1 MFISVL
7 ISTRN
12 RAESLRLTLDSL
24 FVPTNLQSP
33 EWEAVVV
40 DNDSVDHT
48 AQVCR
53 DFRERFVGHFRFV
66 VEKKHGKSNALNS
79 AIAAAR
85 GDILAF
91 TDDDVRCAPDYLES
105 IRTVFGQ
112 HMADAVQGRVLLE
125 CEGGHPEWL
134 DRYLG
139 LTVGWRDD
147 GEEVA
152 DLNGTLCGTNMVLR
166 ADVFRKINGFLPQ
179 LGPGVIGLGEETEL
193 NLRMRKAGCRLLYA
207 PQILIWHRLPRKR
220 LTRAFIR
227 QRFFQQGRAHAYYV
241 RLPASLLRF
250 GLWVVKETIVNE
262 VAAIGQ
268 LCAGRP
274 ALALRSQCEA
284 RSHAGFF
291 WQHWLFTR
299 GARRLENQVPAPK
312 IELQSWK

>member
-1 MFISVL
+1 MTYVAHLTIS
-7 ISTRN
+7 
-12 RAESLRLTLDSL
+12 RAFARSLASMWQT
-24 FVPTNLQSP
+24 
-33 EWEAVVV
+33 
-40 DNDSVDHT
+40 
-48 AQVCR
+48 
-53 DFRERFVGHFRFV
+53 
-66 VEKKHGKSNALNS
+66 
-79 AIAAAR
+79 
-85 GDILAF
+85 
-91 TDDDVRCAPDYLES
+91 
-105 IRTVFGQ
+105 
-112 HMADAVQGRVLLE
+112 QGRVLLE

-166 ADVFRKINGFLPQ
+166 ADVFRKINGFLPE
-179 LGPGVIGLGEETEL
+179 LGPAVIGLGEETEL

-207 PQILIWHRLPRKR
+207 PQVLIWHRLSRKG
-220 LTRAFIR
+220 LKRAFIR
-227 QRFFQQGRAHAYYV
+227 QRFFQQGRAQAYYV
-241 RLPASLLRF
+241 RLPACLLRF
-250 GLWVVKETIVNE
+250 GLRVVKETIVNE

-284 RSHAGFF
+284 CSHAGFF